1 MKDDKL
7 YLIHITECI
16 ERIEEY
22 IAGGRDEFMG
32 SSLIQD
38 AVLRNLQTMAE
49 STQRISYS
57 LKTLHPE
64 VSWRDISG
72 FRNILVH
79 DYLGL
84 DLEYIWQAIEHDLPS
99 LKCQIKTM
107 LEERGRRL
115 EERGKKLQE

>member
-22 IAGGRDEFMG
+22 IAGGRDVFMG

-38 AVLRNLQTMAE
+38 AVLRNFQTMAE
-49 STQRISYS
+49 STHRISDS
-57 LKTLHPE
+57 LKTLHPD
-64 VSWRDISG
+64 VPWREISG

-84 DLEYIWQAIEHDLPS
+84 DLEYIWQTHRA
-99 LKCQIKTM
+99 
-107 LEERGRRL
+107 
-115 EERGKKLQE
+115 

>member
-22 IAGGRDEFMG
+22 IAGGRSVFME

-49 STQRISYS
+49 STQRISDS
-57 LKTLHPE
+57 LKTLHPD
-64 VSWRDISG
+64 VPWRDISG

-107 LEERGRRL
+107 LEE
-115 EERGKKLQE
+115 

>member
-22 IAGGRDEFMG
+22 IAGGRGVFMG

-49 STQRISYS
+49 STQRISDS
-57 LKTLHPE
+57 LKTLHPD
-64 VSWRDISG
+64 VPWRDISG

-84 DLEYIWQAIEHDLPS
+84 DLEYIWQTIEHELPS

-107 LEERGRRL
+107 LEE
-115 EERGKKLQE
+115 